1 MNPALDERTF
11 ERERAAAA
19 TAAGGAGAGTYHP
32 PITDGPVSPWQGYQA
47 MTVGGVAVATGL
59 LFVVLLAT
67 AVVGWSSVTPP
78 TEVRAASAPGW
89 LFLAVL
95 GGLGVA
101 IATIFKPKWAR
112 FTAPLYAAIE
122 GLVLGAISRLF
133 EAQFPGI
140 VLQAVCL
147 TLAVFALMWVAFA
160 TRLIKVTQ
168 RLRVGIVVAT
178 GAVMVVYLVGWV
190 VQLFGGTVSFISEPT
205 TFGILFSLAVVGIA
219 AFNLLLDFDF
229 VQRNVDRGAPSYL
242 NWHAAF
248 GLLVTLI
255 WLYLELLR
263 LLAKLQ
269 GRD

>member
-11 ERERAAAA
+11 ERERAAAGA
-19 TAAGGAGAGTYHP
+19 AAAGGAGTYHP
-32 PITDGPVSPWQGYQA
+32 PVTDGPASPWRGYQA
-47 MTVGGVAVATGL
+47 MTVGGVARATAL
-59 LFVVLLAT
+59 LFVILLAT
-67 AVVGWSSVTPP
+67 ATVGWASVTPP
-78 TEVRAASAPGW
+78 TQVRAASAPGW

-101 IATIFKPKWAR
+101 VATVFKPRWAR

-140 VLQAVCL
+140 VLQAVGL

-168 RLRVGIVVAT
+168 RLRVGIMVAT
-178 GAVMVVYLVGWV
+178 GAVLLVYLVGWV
-190 VQLFGGTVSFISEPT
+190 VQLFGGSVSFISEPT
-205 TFGILFSLAVVGIA
+205 AFGILFSLVVVGIA

-229 VQRNVDRGAPSYL
+229 VQRNVERAAPSYL
-242 NWHAAF
+242 NWYAAF
-248 GLLVTLI
+248 GLMVTLV

-263 LLAKLQ
+263 LLSKL
-269 GRD
+269 RR